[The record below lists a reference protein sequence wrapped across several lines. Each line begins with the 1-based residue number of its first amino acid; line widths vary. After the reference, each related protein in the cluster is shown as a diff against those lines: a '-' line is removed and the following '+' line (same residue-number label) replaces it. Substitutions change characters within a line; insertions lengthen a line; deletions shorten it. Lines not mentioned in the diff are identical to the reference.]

1 MPREKAAYRDNLELL
16 MEHFPNQ
23 ALISF
28 ADLVKFFGRN
38 RKTVRK
44 WLDEH
49 EIEGNYFSIATL
61 ARAMS

>member
-1 MPREKAAYRDNLELL
+1 MAREKPAYRDNLELL
-16 MEHFPNQ
+16 NERFPNKV
-23 ALISF
+23 LISF
-28 ADLVKFFGRN
+28 AELVRFFGLN

-49 EIEGNYFSIATL
+49 DIEGNYFSIATL